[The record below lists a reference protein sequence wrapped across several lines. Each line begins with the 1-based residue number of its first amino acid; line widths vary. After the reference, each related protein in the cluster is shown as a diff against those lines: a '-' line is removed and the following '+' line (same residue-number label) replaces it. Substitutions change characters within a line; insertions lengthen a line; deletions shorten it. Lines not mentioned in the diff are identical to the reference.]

1 MFIKPVEKLI
11 KQVKCDNI
19 RGKTI
24 ANLIIESLKN
34 KGIDIS
40 YCRSQTYDGAGN
52 GRKTKQSSSKFPK
65 RNTQND
71 RALNYHCASH
81 ELNLALTKASKVP
94 EVFNMVFLLQSLGLL
109 HPLKDVY
116 LRN

>member
-1 MFIKPVEKLI
+1 MVQEMAG
-11 KQVKCDNI
+11 KQNRAARNFQK
-19 RGKTI
+19 K
-24 ANLIIESLKN
+24 
-34 KGIDIS
+34 
-40 YCRSQTYDGAGN
+40 
-52 GRKTKQSSSKFPK
+52 
-65 RNTQND
+65 NTQND